1 MGMLGIPHSHRH
13 CTSRVILSVSK
24 KVDFLEF
31 QLQGK
36 RIGVLINVEIP
47 SGIREWIGS
56 ACRSGSQAANPVF
69 GKGMEMDQPEL
80 GWGWER
86 AGAAW
91 SLSQSRVLAPRNSWK
106 C

>member
-1 MGMLGIPHSHRH
+1 MGMLRIPHSHRH

-47 SGIREWIGS
+47 SGIQEWVGG
-56 ACRSGSQAANPVF
+56 AWRSGSQAANPVF

-80 GWGWER
+80 VWGWER